1 LSTEIERTS
10 TLVVGLGAG
19 GHARV
24 VIDILRLTNAHNIVG
39 LLDADQNLWKTE
51 VAGVPVLGGDDLLPG
66 LYAQG
71 TRHAFI
77 GVGTTGD
84 PRPRQF
90 LYQKVLDCDFQ
101 IVSAVHPQSIISADT
116 QIGRGAT
123 IMAGAVINPGAR
135 LGDNVIVNTKAS
147 VDHDCVIGNHVHIS
161 VGVTFGGGVSVGDRT
176 MIGIGAVIMPG
187 LRIGADA
194 VVGAGSVVTKDVP
207 ENTVVIGCP
216 AKVVRSNSSREG

>member
-1 LSTEIERTS
+1 M
-10 TLVVGLGAG
+10 VGLGAG

-24 VIDILRLTNAHNIVG
+24 VIDILRLMSGHEIVG
-39 LLDADQNLWKTE
+39 LLEANQELWNKK
-51 VAGVPVLGGDDLLPG
+51 VAGIPVLGAEDLLPG
-66 LYAQG
+66 LYARG

-77 GVGTTGD
+77 GVGAISD
-84 PRPRQF
+84 LRPRQLLF
-90 LYQKVLDCDFQ
+90 QKLLDHGFQ
-101 IVSAVHPQSIISADT
+101 IVSAIHPQSVISADA
-116 QIGRGAT
+116 QVGRGAT

-161 VGVTFGGGVSVGDRT
+161 AGVSFGGGISVGDRS

-207 ENTVVIGCP
+207 DNTVVIGYP
-216 AKVVRSNSSREG
+216 AKVVRNNSSRED